1 MLTSKHSISAAKPL
15 LERYFWP
22 LLALIWLAAT
32 GLDRLWLHL
41 DQRLPAWDQ
50 ADYLNS
56 ALDHGRAL
64 GLLAGGSWQGWQA
77 LLDLS
82 PKIPPLASLVNGSV
96 IAIAGDAPDQAAW
109 ALSLWFGLLLLAV
122 ALWGKQL
129 GGEALGLVAALLCCL
144 MPLLAELRVDFVL
157 EIPVCASC
165 TWALWLLG
173 RWLQPQ
179 LKTAGW
185 WQALQATLAVS
196 AALLIKQS
204 ALLVLLPAL
213 VWASVSALRQ
223 GQGKRLQLLAAMALV
238 LALLLPWLQ
247 HNLVTTLGGTERA
260 TLESAAREGDPN
272 ASTLAGWLWY
282 PKRLPALVGELP
294 LFGGIAGL
302 LIAIW
307 RRPKTNKAWHLPNQQ
322 WRWLLGS
329 MAAGALLTVLSP
341 NKDPRYLAPLLPLL
355 ALVLARGWLAL
366 PLPLLGLGFVVA
378 GGLTASTRARAIER
392 QGTPP
397 EPLEAIVR
405 YLQAQ
410 KPMAARTLI
419 VVPSTGSLNQHNVSY
434 YGRRS
439 GGQLVGRQ
447 LGNNP
452 AQIPAALASAEQLLL
467 GTGFQGSVGAE
478 AQVFSDSIRNSG
490 LFKLEQS
497 WPKPLGGTFELWQR
511 KPTAPKAIG
520 FADQFPLLAAGLA
533 KGPKGLAPLFDAIGV
548 QHQLDGHR
556 SYQKKVR
563 QQALTELRRD
573 PNNAKALWSLALLCV
588 LQNRA
593 LEAEQWFARLEQL
606 EPQNPWPAAYRAVV
620 LNAAW
625 QPWRARAV
633 ADAGQKRSAN
643 PVLEGLADLSGAL
656 AGEIWR
662 LGELQ
667 KSLPKAVQAVDKQLA
682 N

>member
-56 ALDHGRAL
+56 ALDHGQAL
-64 GLLAGGSWQGWQA
+64 GLLAGGSWQGWQP

-82 PKIPPLASLVNGSV
+82 PKIPPLASLLNGTV
-96 IAIAGDAPDQAAW
+96 LAIAGDHPDQAAW
-109 ALSLWFGLLLLAV
+109 ALSLWFGMLLLVV
-122 ALWGKQL
+122 ALWGREL
-129 GGEALGLVAALLCCL
+129 MGAGLGLGAALLCCL
-144 MPLLAELRVDFVL
+144 MPLLAELRVDYVL

-173 RWLQPQ
+173 RWLKGGKW
-179 LKTAGW
+179 L
-185 WQALQATLAVS
+185 QALAAAAAIA

-204 ALLVLLPAL
+204 ALLVLLLPVL
-213 VWASVSALRQ
+213 WVSLSALWLGGPR
-223 GQGKRLQLLAAMALV
+223 RLQLLAAMALV

-247 HNLVTTLGGTERA
+247 HNLVTTLGGTQRA

-272 ASTLAGWLWY
+272 ASSLAGWLWY

-302 LIAIW
+302 LIATW
-307 RRPKTNKAWHLPNQQ
+307 RRPVAKKWF
-322 WRWLLGS
+322 WLSGCL
-329 MAAGALLTVLSP
+329 AAGALLTVLSP

-366 PLPLLGLGFVVA
+366 PLPLLGLGLVVA

-434 YGRRS
+434 Y
-439 GGQLVGRQ
+439 
-447 LGNNP
+447 
-452 AQIPAALASAEQLLL
+452 
-467 GTGFQGSVGAE
+467 
-478 AQVFSDSIRNSG
+478 
-490 LFKLEQS
+490 
-497 WPKPLGGTFELWQR
+497 
-511 KPTAPKAIG
+511 
-520 FADQFPLLAAGLA
+520 
-533 KGPKGLAPLFDAIGV
+533 
-548 QHQLDGHR
+548 
-556 SYQKKVR
+556 
-563 QQALTELRRD
+563 
-573 PNNAKALWSLALLCV
+573 
-588 LQNRA
+588 
-593 LEAEQWFARLEQL
+593 
-606 EPQNPWPAAYRAVV
+606 
-620 LNAAW
+620 
-625 QPWRARAV
+625 
-633 ADAGQKRSAN
+633 
-643 PVLEGLADLSGAL
+643 
-656 AGEIWR
+656 
-662 LGELQ
+662 
-667 KSLPKAVQAVDKQLA
+667 
-682 N
+682 

>member
-1 MLTSKHSISAAKPL
+1 MLK
-15 LERYFWP
+15 RCFWP
-22 LLALIWLAAT
+22 LFALLWLISS

-64 GLLAGGSWQGWQA
+64 GLIEGGSWQGWQA

-122 ALWGKQL
+122 ALWGRQL
-129 GGEALGLVAALLCCL
+129 GGEALGLMAALLCCL

-179 LKTAGW
+179 LKTASW
-185 WQALQATLAVS
+185 WQALQAAVAVS

-213 VWASVSALRQ
+213 AWASVSALRQ
-223 GQGKRLQLLAAMALV
+223 GRGRRLQLLAAMALV

-247 HNLVTTLGGTERA
+247 HNLITTLGGTQRA

-272 ASTLAGWLWY
+272 ASSLAGWFWY
-282 PKRLPALVGELP
+282 PKRLPALAGELP
-294 LFGGIAGL
+294 LGGGIVGL
-302 LIAIW
+302 VVAAW
-307 RRPKTNKAWHLPNQQ
+307 RRQKAKKAWHLPNQQ
-322 WRWLLGS
+322 WCWLLGS

-341 NKDPRYLAPLLPLL
+341 NKDPRYLAPLMPPL
-355 ALVLARGWLAL
+355 AIVLARGWLAL
-366 PLPLLGLGFVVA
+366 PWPLLGLGIFA
-378 GGLTASTRARAIER
+378 ASGFSLNARANAIER
-392 QGTPP
+392 QSTPA

-405 YLQAQ
+405 YVQA
-410 KPMAARTLI
+410 KNPNSARTLI
-419 VVPSTGSLNQHNVSY
+419 VVPSTGSFNQHNVSY
-434 YGRRS
+434 FGRRA
-439 GGQLVGRQ
+439 GAQLVGRQ

-452 AQIPAALASAEQLLL
+452 AHIPAALASAEQVLL
-467 GTGFQGSVGAE
+467 GTGYQGAVGAE
-478 AQVFSDSIRNSG
+478 VEIFNQAIRQSG
-490 LFKLEQS
+490 IFKLQKS
-497 WPKPLGGTFELWQR
+497 WPKPLGGNFELWER
-511 KPTAPKAIG
+511 KQTAPKPLR
-520 FADQFPLLAAGLA
+520 FAAEFPELAAGLA
-533 KGPKGLAPLFDAIGV
+533 KGPQGLAPLFEAIGT
-548 QHQLDGHR
+548 QHQVDGHR
-556 SYQKKVR
+556 SYQKTVR
-563 QQALTELRRD
+563 KQALTQLRRD
-573 PNNAKALWSLALLCV
+573 PNNQKALWSMALLGV
-588 LQNRA
+588 LENRA
-593 LEAEQWFARLEQL
+593 LEAERWFARLEQL
-606 EPQNPWPAAYRAVV
+606 NPKNPWPPAYRAVV

-625 QPWRARAV
+625 QPWRAKAV

-643 PVLEGLADLSGAL
+643 PVLKGLGDLSGVA
-656 AGEIWR
+656 AGELWR
-662 LGELQ
+662 LNQ
-667 KSLPKAVQAVDKQLA
+667 ARQSIPKAVQAVEQQLA

>member
-22 LLALIWLAAT
+22 LLALIWFAAT

-64 GLLAGGSWQGWQA
+64 GLLAGGGWQGWQP

-82 PKIPPLASLVNGSV
+82 PKIPPLASLLNGTV
-96 IAIAGDAPDQAAW
+96 LAIAGDHPDQAAW
-109 ALSLWFGLLLLAV
+109 ALSLWFGLLLLVV
-122 ALWGKQL
+122 ALWGREL
-129 GGEALGLVAALLCCL
+129 MGAGLGLGAALLCCL
-144 MPLLAELRVDFVL
+144 MPLLAELRVDYVL

-173 RWLQPQ
+173 RWLKGGKWP
-179 LKTAGW
+179 
-185 WQALQATLAVS
+185 QALAAAAAIA

-204 ALLVLLPAL
+204 ALLVLLLPVL
-213 VWASVSALRQ
+213 WVSLSALWLGGPR
-223 GQGKRLQLLAAMALV
+223 RLQLLAAMALV

-247 HNLVTTLGGTERA
+247 HNLVTTLGGTQRA

-272 ASTLAGWLWY
+272 ASSLAGWLWY

-302 LIAIW
+302 LIATW
-307 RRPKTNKAWHLPNQQ
+307 RRPVAKKWF
-322 WRWLLGS
+322 WLSGCL
-329 MAAGALLTVLSP
+329 AAGALLTVLSP

-405 YLQAQ
+405 FLQAQ

-434 YGRRS
+434 YGRRA

-467 GTGFQGSVGAE
+467 GTGFQGSVGTE

-497 WPKPLGGTFELWQR
+497 WPKPWGGTFELWQR
-511 KPTAPKAIG
+511 KQTAPKAKG
-520 FADQFPLLAAGLA
+520 FADRFPLLAAGLA
-533 KGPKGLAPLFDAIGV
+533 EGPKGLTPLFDAIGV

-556 SYQKKVR
+556 SYQVQVR

-573 PNNAKALWSLALLCV
+573 PNNAKALWSLALLGV

-606 EPQNPWPAAYRAVV
+606 EPQNPWPPAYRAVV

-643 PVLEGLADLSGAL
+643 PVLEGLGDLSGAL
-656 AGEIWR
+656 TGEIWR

-667 KSLPKAVQAVDKQLA
+667 KSLPKAVQVVEQQLA

>member
-64 GLLAGGSWQGWQA
+64 GLVAGGSWQGWQP

-82 PKIPPLASLVNGSV
+82 PKIPPLASLLNGTV
-96 IAIAGDAPDQAAW
+96 LAIAGDHPDQAAW
-109 ALSLWFGLLLLAV
+109 ALSLWFGMLLLVV
-122 ALWGKQL
+122 ALWGREL
-129 GGEALGLVAALLCCL
+129 MGAGLGLGAALLCCL
-144 MPLLAELRVDFVL
+144 MPLLAELRVDYVL

-173 RWLQPQ
+173 RWLKGGKW
-179 LKTAGW
+179 L
-185 WQALQATLAVS
+185 QALAAAAAIA

-204 ALLVLLPAL
+204 ALLVLLLPVL
-213 VWASVSALRQ
+213 WVSLSALWLGGPR
-223 GQGKRLQLLAAMALV
+223 RLQLLAAMALV

-247 HNLVTTLGGTERA
+247 HNLVTTLGGTQRA

-272 ASTLAGWLWY
+272 ASSLAGWLWY

-302 LIAIW
+302 LIATW
-307 RRPKTNKAWHLPNQQ
+307 RRPVAKKWF
-322 WRWLLGS
+322 WLSGCL
-329 MAAGALLTVLSP
+329 AAGALLTVLSP

-366 PLPLLGLGFVVA
+366 PLPLLGLGLVVA

-434 YGRRS
+434 YGRRA

-452 AQIPAALASAEQLLL
+452 AQIPAALASAERLLL

-497 WPKPLGGTFELWQR
+497 WPKPWGGTFELWQR
-511 KPTAPKAIG
+511 KQTAPKAKG
-520 FADQFPLLAAGLA
+520 FADRFSLLAAGLA
-533 KGPKGLAPLFDAIGV
+533 EGPKGLAPLFDAIGV

-556 SYQKKVR
+556 SYQVQVR

-573 PNNAKALWSLALLCV
+573 PNNAKALWSLALLGV

-606 EPQNPWPAAYRAVV
+606 EPQNPWPPAYRAVV

-625 QPWRARAV
+625 QPWRAKAV

-643 PVLEGLADLSGAL
+643 PVLQGLADLSGVA
-656 AGEIWR
+656 AGELWR

-667 KSLPKAVQAVDKQLA
+667 KSLPKAVQAVEQQLA

>member
-64 GLLAGGSWQGWQA
+64 GLLAGGSWQGWQP

-82 PKIPPLASLVNGSV
+82 PKIPPLASLLNGTV
-96 IAIAGDAPDQAAW
+96 LAIAGDHPDQAAW
-109 ALSLWFGLLLLAV
+109 TLSLWFGLLLLVV
-122 ALWGKQL
+122 ALWGREL
-129 GGEALGLVAALLCCL
+129 MGAGLGLGAALICCL
-144 MPLLAELRVDFVL
+144 MPLLAELRVDYVL

-173 RWLQPQ
+173 RWLEGGKWP
-179 LKTAGW
+179 
-185 WQALQATLAVS
+185 QALAAAGAIA

-204 ALLVLLPAL
+204 ALLVLLLPVL
-213 VWASVSALRQ
+213 WVSLSALWLGGPR
-223 GQGKRLQLLAAMALV
+223 RLQLLAAMALV

-247 HNLVTTLGGTERA
+247 HNLVTTLGGTQRA

-272 ASTLAGWLWY
+272 ASSLAGWLWY

-302 LIAIW
+302 LIATW
-307 RRPKTNKAWHLPNQQ
+307 RRPVAKKWF
-322 WRWLLGS
+322 WLSGCL
-329 MAAGALLTVLSP
+329 AAGALLTVLSP

-366 PLPLLGLGFVVA
+366 PLPLLGLGLVVA

-434 YGRRS
+434 YGRRA

-452 AQIPAALASAEQLLL
+452 AQIPAALASAERLLL
-467 GTGFQGSVGAE
+467 GTGFQGSVGTE

-497 WPKPLGGTFELWQR
+497 WPKPWGGTFELWQR
-511 KPTAPKAIG
+511 KPTAPKAKG
-520 FADQFPLLAAGLA
+520 FADRFPLLAAGLA
-533 KGPKGLAPLFDAIGV
+533 EGPKGLTPLFDAIGV

-556 SYQKKVR
+556 SYQVQVR
-563 QQALTELRRD
+563 QQALTELRRV
-573 PNNAKALWSLALLCV
+573 PNNAKALWSLALLGV

-606 EPQNPWPAAYRAVV
+606 EPQNPWPPAYRAVV

-643 PVLEGLADLSGAL
+643 PVLEGLGDLSGAL
-656 AGEIWR
+656 TGEIWR

-667 KSLPKAVQAVDKQLA
+667 KSLPKAVQAVEQQLA
-682 N
+682 K